1 MIRNF
6 MRQKIDYGID
16 LGTTNSAIARMDSG
30 EAIIIKSDDNQM
42 DTTPSC
48 VSFNKKKMIFVGQN
62 AKNAVEGESVTV
74 FRSKRETAPNGYLEF
89 KRTMGTD
96 HKYESSYMERSFTS
110 EELSAEVLKKLRSY
124 VRDDEVGSVVIT
136 VPAMFKQN
144 QIDATQR
151 AAEIAGFKYCELLQE
166 PIAASIAYGIKV
178 GATNGHWLVFDFGG
192 GTFDAA
198 LMLVDEGIM
207 KVVDTEGDNH
217 LGGKNIDAAIVDQLF
232 IPEIAKQCSIKEI
245 LSDDF
250 KKQMMQSAVKRYAE
264 QAKISLSSKSTW
276 SHFLEDFGSDDDD
289 EEIQVDLTIS
299 LEQYEKVCSPLFQKS
314 IDICKKLLERNN
326 LNGSDLASIILVG
339 GPTFSQTLRSMLKE
353 QISSRIDT
361 TVDPMTAVAKGAA
374 LFASTKNIPVDL
386 QIRDASKAQL
396 TLKYPETTVET
407 HENLG
412 IRIDRNKS
420 SGTLPSSFSIEVIRS
435 DRGWSSGKL
444 DLDGDTEIIEV
455 ALIEG
460 KANQFEIKLIGS
472 DGSIIPC
479 EPSSITIIH
488 GLKIANPTLPLSI
501 GIEIFNTVEGKQGVY
516 AFKGLEKSKSL
527 PAKGKGIYKTAKDI
541 RPGNK
546 SDKFTVQFYDFE
558 YEADGSRAI
567 FNNPIGGTTVTGEQL
582 PALLPAESEIELTLS
597 IDASRR
603 PSLSIYISALDE
615 TIDVAFEGSNQK
627 GEDTATLIS
636 DIKDA
641 RDLAEKLEVSESL
654 PDVTSLKSELNEVE
668 RLLNNRG
675 NDFDVKIQAR
685 DKLKRVFIAL
695 DKIDSSNMW
704 PELEAKLDSAM
715 EYLLVND
722 QRHGNEK
729 TQQLVADYQKR
740 VRHAK
745 SEKNYNVGKQLLDEI
760 FAFSF
765 SLIGQ
770 DIGWWMSWIKDYDQ
784 DFESTEWT
792 DKREARR
799 ILNDAK
805 SMIATNPSK
814 SKVEEAVRILWSL
827 LPKEKREAAQRT
839 RDDIL
844 RQ

>member
-1 MIRNF
+1 
-6 MRQKIDYGID
+6 
-16 LGTTNSAIARMDSG
+16 
-30 EAIIIKSDDNQM
+30 
-42 DTTPSC
+42 
-48 VSFNKKKMIFVGQN
+48 
-62 AKNAVEGESVTV
+62 
-74 FRSKRETAPNGYLEF
+74 
-89 KRTMGTD
+89 
-96 HKYESSYMERSFTS
+96 
-110 EELSAEVLKKLRSY
+110 
-124 VRDDEVGSVVIT
+124 
-136 VPAMFKQN
+136 
-144 QIDATQR
+144 
-151 AAEIAGFKYCELLQE
+151 
-166 PIAASIAYGIKV
+166 
-178 GATNGHWLVFDFGG
+178 
-192 GTFDAA
+192 
-198 LMLVDEGIM
+198 
-207 KVVDTEGDNH
+207 
-217 LGGKNIDAAIVDQLF
+217 
-232 IPEIAKQCSIKEI
+232 
-245 LSDDF
+245 
-250 KKQMMQSAVKRYAE
+250 
-264 QAKISLSSKSTW
+264 
-276 SHFLEDFGSDDDD
+276 
-289 EEIQVDLTIS
+289 
-299 LEQYEKVCSPLFQKS
+299 
-314 IDICKKLLERNN
+314 
-326 LNGSDLASIILVG
+326 
-339 GPTFSQTLRSMLKE
+339 MLKE

-814 SKVEEAVRILWSL
+814 SKVEEAVRTLWSL